1 MQTQFRAQKPFPK
14 DDAGN
19 DIENSM
25 TKPTKY
31 YLTKEMVC
39 RTSNGKLIDILPIFL
54 KLSCETTIFKEI
66 YWRFSLFIIQAIHLT
81 FSQEIRER
89 WVGVGQAKM
98 LQEQL
103 NECYMRE
110 GVNHMQNCRL
120 L

>member
-39 RTSNGKLIDILPIFL
+39 RTSNGKLIDILPIFV
-54 KLSCETTIFKEI
+54 EI
-66 YWRFSLFIIQAIHLT
+66 ELRNNNI
-81 FSQEIRER
+81 
-89 WVGVGQAKM
+89 
-98 LQEQL
+98 
-103 NECYMRE
+103 
-110 GVNHMQNCRL
+110 
-120 L
+120 